1 MLPKRASAL
10 TSVGKILSINVSDL
24 GVILVWVD
32 ICGIREVEWIY

>member
-24 GVILVWVD
+24 GVWVD
-32 ICGIREVEWIY
+32 ICGIREVE